1 MWGLPW
7 WLISKES
14 ASNAGEV
21 GSIPGLGRC
30 HGEGNGYP
38 LQYFSLE
45 NPMDRGGAILCTVFG
60 STNCNFPSFGKQNIS
75 NSLVGCRVLQSLRP
89 EVGLMSP
96 FLYFPLP
103 FLMLS
108 WSSCVLPAILHD
120 HSLDATSLP
129 FFTGKCII
137 PFPPSGTCC
146 SSTEWHLGTSTVALT
161 WPHLCPW
168 ILLTRMGFSAPQRHM
183 GRFTPCV
190 WYPALFLC
198 LLSLPECPVP

>member
-1 MWGLPW
+1 
-7 WLISKES
+7 
-14 ASNAGEV
+14 
-21 GSIPGLGRC
+21 
-30 HGEGNGYP
+30 
-38 LQYFSLE
+38 
-45 NPMDRGGAILCTVFG
+45 MDRGGAILCTVFG

-129 FFTGKCII
+129 IFHRKGYHTLSSIRDLLQLHRVTSRHFNSCAHVASSLPMDFVNQNGLFC
-137 PFPPSGTCC
+137 
-146 SSTEWHLGTSTVALT
+146 STEAHG
-161 WPHLCPW
+161 
-168 ILLTRMGFSAPQRHM
+168 LLHA
-183 GRFTPCV
+183 V
-190 WYPALFLC
+190 C
-198 LLSLPECPVP
+198 LIPCPVPLFAFSP